1 MVTQPQHRNRL
12 AFGPFEV
19 DRQTGELFKGGI
31 LLRLPGQPY
40 QILIALLENPGEL
53 ITREQLRDQIWRDGR
68 TVDFDHSL
76 NVAVNRLRRVLSDSA
91 DEPRYIETIPGK
103 GYRFIGTVEGSTPKL
118 QAAPVTPP
126 FVIPETVVTSEA
138 GHRSN
143 RRWLV
148 ASGALGLL
156 LVVILGAAFL
166 RPPGKPSFGE
176 KGTLVLAGFRNTTG
190 DPVFDATLQQGLMV
204 QLQQSPFLSL
214 VAENRVRRTMQLMGR
229 PASDIFTADLARE
242 VCERTGSSAV
252 LEGSIARLGSRYVL
266 GLAAK
271 SCNGDSLYV
280 DQIQAARKENVLD
293 VLSQMAR
300 KFRQGAGESLAVIRQ
315 HDTPL
320 AEATTPSLDAL
331 KAYSTARKVAFS
343 DSFGS
348 AVPLLQR
355 AIELDPRFAMAH
367 AFLGRIYA
375 DIGDSMLSAEST
387 RRAYELRD
395 RASEQE
401 RFFISFSYYRQIT
414 GNLENARR
422 TLELW
427 ERTYP
432 REAAPHSLM
441 SGFTT
446 WGLGKYEKT
455 IAEANKTIELDPETT
470 PAYLNLAFGYTSLGR
485 FKNAE
490 ATLERARE
498 RNLEV
503 PDSLILSFY
512 LAFHRNDRES
522 MNRIAARMKGKPEE
536 DWMLQSE
543 ALVAAHAGSLHEAR
557 LLSRQA
563 AELAQRSG
571 HSERAAIY
579 EAGSAAWEAF
589 LGNVAE
595 ARKNA
600 AAALELSN
608 ARDVEYGC
616 AFALSL
622 THADAR
628 ARALANDL
636 AKRFP
641 QDTLVQFTYLPLLNA
656 LASLHRLQPAES
668 LGLLQSTL
676 PFEFATPGTDFFGF
690 FGGLYPAYVRGQSY
704 LSLGQGEKA
713 AAEFQK
719 IIDHPGVVYAD
730 PIGALSYLE
739 IAKACAL
746 SGDRARAKS
755 AYQEFFSLWRDADPD
770 VSVYKHAKAE
780 YSRLF

>member
-1 MVTQPQHRNRL
+1 MVTQPQHGNRL

-19 DRQTGELFKGGI
+19 DRHTSELFKGEI
-31 LLRLPGQPY
+31 QLRLPGQPF
-40 QILIALLENPGEL
+40 QILLALLESPGDL

-68 TVDFDHSL
+68 TVDFEHSL

-91 DEPRYIETIPGK
+91 DEPRYIETVPGK
-103 GYRFIGTVEGSTPKL
+103 GYRFIGTVEGATPKL
-118 QAAPVTPP
+118 QTPPVTQPL
-126 FVIPETVVTSEA
+126 VATEV

-143 RRWLV
+143 KRWLIPSV
-148 ASGALGLL
+148 ALGLL
-156 LVVILGAAFL
+156 LALILGAAFL
-166 RPPGKPSFGE
+166 RPDRQPSFGE
-176 KGTLVLAGFRNTTG
+176 KGTLVLVGFRNTTG
-190 DPVFDATLQQGLMV
+190 DPVFDATLQQGLIV

-214 VAENRVRRTMQLMGR
+214 IAENRIRQTIQLMGR
-229 PASDIFTADLARE
+229 PPGDTLTAELARE

-271 SCNGDSLYV
+271 KCNGDSLYV
-280 DQIQAARKENVLD
+280 DQIEAARKENVLEA
-293 VLSQMAR
+293 LSQMAR
-300 KFRQGAGESLAVIRQ
+300 KFRRGAGESLAVIRQ

-331 KAYSTARKVAFS
+331 KAYSTARKLAFS
-343 DSFGS
+343 DSFS
-348 AVPLLQR
+348 MAVPLLQR

-367 AFLGRIYA
+367 AFLGRVYA
-375 DIGDSMLSAEST
+375 DTGESRLSAEST
-387 RRAYELRD
+387 QRAYELRD

-401 RFFISFSYYRQIT
+401 RFFISFSYDRQIT
-414 GNLENARR
+414 GNLENAQR

-432 REAAPHSLM
+432 REGAPHSLM
-441 SGFTT
+441 SGFTS
-446 WGLGKYEKT
+446 WGMGQYEKT
-455 IAEANKTIELDPETT
+455 IAEASKTIELDPDTT
-470 PAYLNLAFGYTSLGR
+470 PAYLNLGFGYTSSGQ

-490 ATLERARE
+490 ATLERARK
-498 RNLEV
+498 RNLEI
-503 PDSLILSFY
+503 PDSLILGFY
-512 LAFHRNDRES
+512 LAFHKNDREGMS
-522 MNRIAARMKGKPEE
+522 QIAARMKGKSEE

-543 ALVAAHAGSLHEAR
+543 ALVAARAGRLREAR

-563 AELAQRSG
+563 TELARRSG

-579 EAGSAAWEAF
+579 EAGSAAWEAL

-600 AAALELSN
+600 SAALELSN

-622 THADAR
+622 AHDDAK
-628 ARALANDL
+628 AQALANNL
-636 AKRFP
+636 AKRFR

-656 LASLHRLQPAES
+656 LASLHRNQPAES
-668 LGLLQSTL
+668 VRMLQTTF

-704 LSLGQGEKA
+704 LALRQGDKA

-730 PIGALSYLE
+730 SVGALSHLE
-739 IAKACAL
+739 IGRACAL
-746 SGDRARAKS
+746 SGNEARAKS
-755 AYQEFFSLWRDADPD
+755 AYHKFLSLWRDADSDIP
-770 VSVYKHAKAE
+770 VYKQAKAE
-780 YSRLF
+780 YSRLQ